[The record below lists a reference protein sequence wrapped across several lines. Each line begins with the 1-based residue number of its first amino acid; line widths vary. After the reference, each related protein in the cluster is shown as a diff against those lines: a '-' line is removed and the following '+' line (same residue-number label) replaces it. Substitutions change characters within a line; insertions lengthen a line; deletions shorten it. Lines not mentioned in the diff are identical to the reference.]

1 MFKRNLIIFCL
12 LFVGLVIGQERQKVG
27 LVLSG
32 GGAKGLAHI
41 GALKVIDSLGIHI
54 DYVGGTCMG
63 AIVGGLYAAGY
74 SGKELDSI
82 FKSVD
87 LAELIQDNVPRNA
100 KTFYEKE
107 DSERYALSLPFDDFK
122 VSFPE
127 GISAGQNIYNE
138 FVRLLFHVK
147 DIKDFDK
154 LPIPFLCIATNI
166 ETGKPVIL
174 DKGYLPEAI
183 MASGTLP
190 SLFEP
195 SEVEGQILIDG
206 GVVNNYPL
214 NEIRGKGAEIIIGVD
229 VQDDLAKRDD
239 LSSATEILIQINNYR
254 TVNDMVKKVG
264 KTDIYIK
271 PDITDFSVIDF
282 EHRDAIIKNGTTA
295 AKNQMALL
303 KAITSNQNPK
313 KSRHSKIKYTSDS
326 LTINRLILTGN
337 KNYTRAY
344 IKGKLRLTLGEKV
357 SFKKLRQ
364 GMGNLS
370 ATGNFK
376 AIRYRLESN
385 GLGTDLVL
393 NLRENQNTMYIK
405 MGAHYDDLFKS
416 AALINLTKKNFI
428 FHDDVASFDLILG
441 DHLRYNF
448 QYYLDKG
455 FYWSFGINSNFTNF
469 DEEIDFNLIRTN
481 FDVIDDPNIG
491 EINLDVTD
499 LTNQIYLQTVLR
511 EEFAFRMGIEHKLLR
526 YSTRT
531 LSNFPELESD
541 AFEPT
546 DRGRLFFE
554 DSNYYGTYGRLT
566 FDTYDDKYF
575 PSKGLFFDGDFH
587 WYLFSEDFNDNFRAF
602 SISKAKIG
610 VAFQPLEN
618 LSLNIEGE
626 SGFKLG
632 TSPVT
637 SFDFV
642 LGGFG
647 NDLINNFIPF
657 FGYEFLSL
665 PGNSYVKA
673 YARLDYNIS
682 PKSHLLFAANAANV
696 DDDLFRTGEWFTAPN
711 FSGYGVGYGLE
722 SFIGPVQIYYSF
734 SPQINNS
741 TVLFSVGYWF

>member
-1 MFKRNLIIFCL
+1 MLLCITQVLIS
-12 LFVGLVIGQERQKVG
+12 QEKPKIG

-41 GALKVIDSLGIHI
+41 GALKIIDSLGIQI
-54 DYVGGTCMG
+54 DYVGGTSMG

-87 LAELIQDNVPRNA
+87 LTELIQDNVPRSA
-100 KTFYEKE
+100 KTFYEKD
-107 DSERYALSLPFDDFK
+107 DSERYALSLPFEDFK

-127 GISAGQNIYNE
+127 GISGGQNIYNE

-147 DIKDFDK
+147 DIKDFNK
-154 LPIPFLCIATNI
+154 LPIPFLCMATNI
-166 ETGKPVIL
+166 ETGKSVLL
-174 DKGYLPEAI
+174 DNGYLPEAI
-183 MASGTLP
+183 IASGTLP

-195 SEVEGQILIDG
+195 SEVDGQILIDG

-214 NEIRGKGAEIIIGVD
+214 DEIKAKGADIIIGVD
-229 VQDDLAKRDD
+229 VQDALAKRDD
-239 LSSATEILIQINNYR
+239 LSSATEILVQINNYR
-254 TVNDMVKKVG
+254 TVNDMVNKIKE
-264 KTDIYIK
+264 TDIYIK
-271 PDITDFSVIDF
+271 PDIREFSVIDF
-282 EHRDAIIKNGTTA
+282 ERRDEIIESGSVEARKHLDVLKKITPRKKSKRQAVPKNG
-295 AKNQMALL
+295 M
-303 KAITSNQNPK
+303 
-313 KSRHSKIKYTSDS
+313 DS

-337 KNYTRAY
+337 DNYTRAY
-344 IKGKLRLTLGEKV
+344 IKGKLRFGLGDKIPFE
-357 SFKKLRQ
+357 KLRQ

-376 AIRYRLESN
+376 AIRYKLVSN

-393 NLRENQNTMYIK
+393 NLRENPNTMYIK

-416 AALINLTKKNFI
+416 AALINLTKKNLF
-428 FHDDVASFDLILG
+428 FRDDVASFDLILG
-441 DHLRYNF
+441 DHVRYNF

-455 FYWSFGINSNFTNF
+455 FYWSFGINSNFTDF
-469 DEEIDFNLIRTN
+469 DEEIDFDVISNN
-481 FDVIDDPNIG
+481 FDVVDDPNIG

-499 LTNQIYLQTVLR
+499 LTNQVYLQTVVR
-511 EEFAFRMGIEHKLLR
+511 EEFAFRAGLEHKLLR

-531 LSNFPELESD
+531 LSNLLPNGNE
-541 AFEPT
+541 AFEPSEE
-546 DRGRLFFE
+546 GRVFFE
-554 DSNYYGTYGRLT
+554 DSNYFSTYGRLT
-566 FDTYDDKYF
+566 LDTYDDKYF
-575 PSKGLFFDGDFH
+575 PTRGLFFDGDFH
-587 WYLFSEDFNDNFRAF
+587 WYLFSSDFNNNFRAF
-602 SISKAKIG
+602 SISKARIG
-610 VAFQPLEN
+610 GAFQPIKD
-618 LSLNIEGE
+618 LSLNIESEG
-626 SGFKLG
+626 GFKLG

-673 YARLDYNIS
+673 YARLDYKLS
-682 PKSHLLFAANAANV
+682 PKSHLLFAANVANV
-696 DDDLFRTGEWFTAPN
+696 DDDLFRTGDWFTAPD

-722 SFIGPVQIYYSF
+722 SFVGPIQIYYSF
-734 SPQINNS
+734 SPQINDS
-741 TVLFSVGYWF
+741 TVFFSVGYWF